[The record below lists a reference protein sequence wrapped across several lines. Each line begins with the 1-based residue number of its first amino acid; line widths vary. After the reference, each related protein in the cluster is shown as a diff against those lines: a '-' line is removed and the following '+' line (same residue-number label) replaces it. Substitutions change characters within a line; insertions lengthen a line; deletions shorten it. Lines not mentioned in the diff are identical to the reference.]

1 MIPAIKQAL
10 IETDAEVAY
19 VCNIMTQYGETE
31 HFTDANHVEVLNRHL
46 GKNVI
51 DTVLVNIEKVPQ
63 DYMDHNKFDE
73 YLVQVEHDFAG
84 LRKQV
89 KRVISSDFLRLENGG
104 AFHNGDYV
112 VQELMDLVRI
122 KTR

>member
-1 MIPAIKQAL
+1 M
-10 IETDAEVAY
+10 
-19 VCNIMTQYGETE
+19 
-31 HFTDANHVEVLNRHL
+31 
-46 GKNVI
+46 
-51 DTVLVNIEKVPQ
+51 
-63 DYMDHNKFDE
+63 DYNKFDE

-122 KTR
+122 KKR